1 MSCQILKYLAEMNQK
16 CVSQDAILCNIVT
29 YFQIKTSLW
38 GVLKKLQKSSKLYL
52 KFLIYV
58 LRNVQNCFYSFP
70 QEQDL
75 YHVINYNVQF
85 WYQVTLLRET
95 WHIPL
100 AVEILPLLS
109 KLVTHILSVIHG
121 LKFILLQQPKKS
133 VNILSTAA
141 TKPILAKISSVW
153 FDHWSFSVLFHKI
166 EDCFAGTSTRKYCL
180 RTLNCSTIHNK
191 TGGKVSHST

>member
-16 CVSQDAILCNIVT
+16 CVSQDVRLCNIAT
-29 YFQIKTSLW
+29 YFQIKTSLG

-58 LRNVQNCFYSFP
+58 LRNEHQNCFYSFP

-95 WHIPL
+95 
-100 AVEILPLLS
+100 
-109 KLVTHILSVIHG
+109 
-121 LKFILLQQPKKS
+121 
-133 VNILSTAA
+133 
-141 TKPILAKISSVW
+141 
-153 FDHWSFSVLFHKI
+153 
-166 EDCFAGTSTRKYCL
+166 
-180 RTLNCSTIHNK
+180 
-191 TGGKVSHST
+191 

>member
-58 LRNVQNCFYSFP
+58 LRNVHQNCFYSFP

-121 LKFILLQQPKKS
+121 LTVRPF
-133 VNILSTAA
+133 AA
-141 TKPILAKISSVW
+141 TQEI
-153 FDHWSFSVLFHKI
+153 
-166 EDCFAGTSTRKYCL
+166 CC
-180 RTLNCSTIHNK
+180 
-191 TGGKVSHST
+191 